1 MRSVRE
7 PPIPALAAH
16 PFERGNRAIAIAVV
30 LSLALHAALLFI
42 LPVLREAQQRRS
54 DASDPILA
62 RLTPSPVASP
72 TVPAPPHE
80 VSAQSTRPMAVP
92 SAPKRAPQKRP
103 TSEATP
109 VALPNPSSA
118 ESATT
123 AKDTIAPDA
132 DAPIGPF
139 ALPQVATRLPQPA
152 ADAPDAGTLAQ
163 YRLALI
169 SAAKRFKRYP
179 RVALDND
186 WQGKVEV
193 RIEIDASGAIAT
205 LSIRSSA
212 GHPLLDRQALEMI
225 ERAKEMALIPA
236 ALRGKEFSV
245 DIPVVFSLTEPDA

>member
-1 MRSVRE
+1 MRES
-7 PPIPALAAH
+7 PLPALAAH

-72 TVPAPPHE
+72 AVPAPPPA
-80 VSAQSTRPMAVP
+80 VSAPSTRPTAVH
-92 SAPKRAPQKRP
+92 SAPKRAPQMRP
-103 TSEATP
+103 TLEDAP
-109 VALPNPSSA
+109 VALPNASSV
-118 ESATT
+118 ESETT

-152 ADAPDAGTLAQ
+152 ADAPDAGTLAE
-163 YRLALI
+163 YRLALM

-186 WQGKVEV
+186 WQGTVEV
-193 RIEIDASGAIAT
+193 RIVIDASGAIAT
-205 LSIRSSA
+205 LSVRSSA
-212 GHPLLDRQALEMI
+212 GHPLLDQQALEMI
-225 ERAKEMALIPA
+225 EHAKELALIPP
-236 ALRGKEFSV
+236 ALRGKEFTV
-245 DIPVVFSLTEPDA
+245 DIPVVFSLREAGG